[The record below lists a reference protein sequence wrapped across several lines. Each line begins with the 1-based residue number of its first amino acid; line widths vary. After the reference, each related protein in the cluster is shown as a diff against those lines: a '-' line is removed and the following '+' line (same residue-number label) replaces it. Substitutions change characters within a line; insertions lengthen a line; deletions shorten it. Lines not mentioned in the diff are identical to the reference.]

1 MNSTIEPSPPIR
13 LVPASTRSLLAFEAQ
28 KYFPF
33 TENISQVSFF
43 CTFGLFSKQVTGV
56 VPPAWQHYRV
66 CFWKL
71 KSPVSDIY
79 LTEKLIIAI
88 SRTIQMSRQR
98 SPSSSLEKHFNLSWN
113 FRFQKSFHKD
123 ISTCKI

>member
-56 VPPAWQHYRV
+56 VPPAWQHYQV

-79 LTEKLIIAI
+79 LTRPDEKLNIAI
-88 SRTIQMSRQR
+88 SRTLQMSRQR
-98 SPSSSLEKHFNLSWN
+98 SPSSSLEKHF
-113 FRFQKSFHKD
+113 QSFMEFPFSE
-123 ISTCKI
+123 IFSQRY